1 MPVKQVGS
9 SLFELDQDDKNGQN
23 GVSLLYLPLLPPM
36 PKVGFLKVLWNYK
49 NTPNEIRGAK
59 ALQSGFFPRNP
70 VLSFFFKEVHSQ
82 SLTGSVFT
90 HLKL

>member
-36 PKVGFLKVLWNYK
+36 PKVGFWEFYGIIKTLQMKSGELKPCNQ
-49 NTPNEIRGAK
+49 G
-59 ALQSGFFPRNP
+59 
-70 VLSFFFKEVHSQ
+70 SFQET
-82 SLTGSVFT
+82 LC
-90 HLKL
+90 